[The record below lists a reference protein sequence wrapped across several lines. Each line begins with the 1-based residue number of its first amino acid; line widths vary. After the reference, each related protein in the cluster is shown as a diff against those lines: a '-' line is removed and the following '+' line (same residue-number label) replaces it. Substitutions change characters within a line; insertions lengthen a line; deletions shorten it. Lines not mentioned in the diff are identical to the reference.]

1 VQQKFRI
8 SGIVTLLLLIGLLL
22 RTGALLGTKAYE
34 HPGAWE
40 YGDIAQ
46 SIAAGNGFSRVARF
60 SDSLEPTSSHAPL
73 YPYLLAFSYK
83 TTGGA
88 VPLLILQIILSTIT
102 ILLIHQTALLL
113 FNRTAASISAL
124 FICLYPPLIYY
135 SIKLTPTTLF
145 LFLLASTILLILKLN
160 NARRRTAI
168 AAGFTLGLSI
178 LCNPVAFSLIPA
190 IILHW
195 IITGREILKQYI
207 ILFVITL
214 LTLIPWTIRNYAVHH
229 SLIPITTQAGVNFWI
244 GNNPHATGTDY
255 YKVSSPEQGDFVLMV
270 ETLPRSTKQ
279 NLISYTEIE
288 RANFFLSEGMKFI
301 KKEPAKFI
309 ILLGKKA
316 LYFWWFA
323 PLQING
329 SPDANKYRNFH
340 IVLYLPVL
348 ILGLC
353 GVFFSLYH
361 PVNKKAVFITCFII
375 LLSLIYII
383 THVGLIRYR
392 MPVEI
397 YLMMFGSFTLSRF
410 LHRRFFK

>member
-1 VQQKFRI
+1 
-8 SGIVTLLLLIGLLL
+8 
-22 RTGALLGTKAYE
+22 
-34 HPGAWE
+34 
-40 YGDIAQ
+40 
-46 SIAAGNGFSRVARF
+46 
-60 SDSLEPTSSHAPL
+60 
-73 YPYLLAFSYK
+73 
-83 TTGGA
+83 
-88 VPLLILQIILSTIT
+88 
-102 ILLIHQTALLL
+102 
-113 FNRTAASISAL
+113 
-124 FICLYPPLIYY
+124 
-135 SIKLTPTTLF
+135 
-145 LFLLASTILLILKLN
+145 
-160 NARRRTAI
+160 
-168 AAGFTLGLSI
+168 
-178 LCNPVAFSLIPA
+178 
-190 IILHW
+190 
-195 IITGREILKQYI
+195 
-207 ILFVITL
+207 
-214 LTLIPWTIRNYAVHH
+214 
-229 SLIPITTQAGVNFWI
+229 VNFWI

-270 ETLPRSTKQ
+270 ETLPRS
-279 NLISYTEIE
+279 
-288 RANFFLSEGMKFI
+288 ANFFLSEGMKFI

-309 ILLGKKA
+309 ILLGKKT